1 MYARL
6 WRGLCT
12 GLAMSIAWAWCAAA
26 EESEVDVWATLLRP
40 QYFGERDIVEGK
52 ELVELRLPARA
63 EDAGVVPISVN
74 AKIPQSAERYI
85 RTLYVFIDRNPR
97 PLAGKFELTPAM
109 GKADLAMRLRI
120 NQFTNVRVVA
130 ETNDGHLYMDKGY
143 TRASG
148 GCSAPP
154 PFLALK
160 EAREHIGEMK
170 FHAQSSTQDSDVALG
185 QLLISHPNITG
196 MQLDQRTR
204 AYLPAEY
211 VTKVALKF
219 NGEHI
224 LSAETDI
231 SISEDPSFRF
241 FFKPKSGG
249 TMTAEMTDSTG
260 RQFSHS
266 FEVAGAAGTVTR

>member
-1 MYARL
+1 MAGLIVKMLWATVLLMGIDAR
-6 WRGLCT
+6 CV
-12 GLAMSIAWAWCAAA
+12 AA
-26 EESEVDVWATLLRP
+26 EESAIDVWATLLRP
-40 QYFGERDIVEGK
+40 QYFGERDIVPGK
-52 ELVELRLPARA
+52 DLIELRIPPRA

-74 AKIPQSAERYI
+74 AKIPQTAARYI
-85 RTLYVFIDRNPR
+85 RTLYIFIDRNPK

-109 GKADLAMRLRI
+109 GRADLAMRLRI
-120 NQFTNVRVVA
+120 NQYTDVRVVA
-130 ETNDGHLYMDKGY
+130 ETNGKLYMDSGY

-154 PFLALK
+154 PFLQLK
-160 EAREHIGEMK
+160 EARKHIGEMK
-170 FHAQSSTQDSDVALG
+170 FHADNAADDSDVALG

-211 VTKVALKF
+211 VTKVAIKF

-241 FFKPKSGG
+241 FFKPRSGG
-249 TMTAEMTDSTG
+249 TMLAEMTDSTG
-260 RQFSHS
+260 RQFSRS

>member
-1 MYARL
+1 MSATFWQRL
-6 WRGLCT
+6 SLGL
-12 GLAMSIAWAWCAAA
+12 LVMSAWGPCAAV
-26 EESEVDVWATLLRP
+26 EESEIDVWATLLRP
-40 QYFGERDIVEGK
+40 QYFGEREISEGK

-63 EDAGVVPISVN
+63 EDAGVVPISIN

-109 GKADLAMRLRI
+109 GKADMAMRLRI
-120 NQFTNVRVVA
+120 NQFTDVRVVA
-130 ETNDGHLYMDKGY
+130 ETSDGHLYMDKGY

-154 PFLALK
+154 PFLELK

-170 FHAQSSTQDSDVALG
+170 FHAQSSGQDGDVALG

-241 FFKPKSGG
+241 FFKPKTGG
-249 TMTAEMTDSTG
+249 TMVAEMTDSKG

-266 FEVAGAAGTVTR
+266 FEVAGTAVR

>member
-1 MYARL
+1 MRARVL
-6 WRGLCT
+6 RMLC
-12 GLAMSIAWAWCAAA
+12 AMVLLVGFGNGCRAA
-26 EESEVDVWATLLRP
+26 EESEIDVWAALLRP

-52 ELVELRLPARA
+52 DFIELRIPGRA

-74 AKIPQSAERYI
+74 AKIPQTAARYI
-85 RTLYVFIDRNPR
+85 RTLYIFIDRNPK
-97 PLAGKFELTPAM
+97 PLAAKFELTPAM

-120 NQFTNVRVVA
+120 NQYTNVRVVA
-130 ETNDGHLYMDKGY
+130 ETNDGKLYMDTGY

-154 PFLALK
+154 PFLELK
-160 EAREHIGEMK
+160 AARAHIGEMK
-170 FHAQSSTQDSDVALG
+170 FHAQSTEADSDVALG

-219 NGEHI
+219 NGEDI
-224 LSAETDI
+224 LTAETDI

-241 FFKPKSGG
+241 FFKPRTGG
-249 TMTAEMTDSTG
+249 TMTAEITDSKG
-260 RQFSHS
+260 RQFSHR
-266 FEVAGAAGTVTR
+266 FEVEGATGKVTR